1 MSAIACLA
9 AVLFVERANQRVAS
23 HEENEKR
30 FHCKFGHGMRAF
42 SQLFF
47 SSRQTN
53 RQLRRPKRHKI
64 YTTLQSKSPAFC
76 YPTAVK
82 KELIFSHIGGLN
94 LSLRPRFK
102 RKNFRYNLHSEA
114 TISCHHEMDVP
125 ITPERF
131 NVNVSLQSSSK
142 SLQALLYVYNKGKDR
157 RCCNQPG

>member
-9 AVLFVERANQRVAS
+9 AVLFVERANQRWRATRRMRNAS
-23 HEENEKR
+23 TVSSDTVCVR
-30 FHCKFGHGMRAF
+30 FHSFFLF
-42 SQLFF
+42 SP
-47 SSRQTN
+47 N
-53 RQLRRPKRHKI
+53 KRQLRRPKRHKI
-64 YTTLQSKSPAFC
+64 YITLQSKSPAFC